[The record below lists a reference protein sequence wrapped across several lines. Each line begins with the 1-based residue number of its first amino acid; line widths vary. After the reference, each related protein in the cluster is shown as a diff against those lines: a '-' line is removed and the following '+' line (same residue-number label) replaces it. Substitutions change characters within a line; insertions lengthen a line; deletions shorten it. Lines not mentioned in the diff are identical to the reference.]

1 MAQGGGLR
9 GAFSAIAGLTVF
21 IAALSLCGLV
31 GVLAWQVFGRYVL
44 NSSPSWTEP
53 VALTLMGVAA
63 LFGAAI
69 AVRAESHFAFPT
81 LVENAPAPLR
91 ALLKAM
97 ARLIALVFGVALAGF
112 GGFLAIDSWGVP
124 MAGAPFPEG
133 VANIGLA
140 GGGALIALFAL
151 ERLIFGDPADPHAP
165 SAAGEA

>member
-1 MAQGGGLR
+1 MAEANPLKSM
-9 GAFSAIAGLTVF
+9 FSAVAALTVF
-21 IAALSLCGLV
+21 IAAMALCALV

-81 LVENAPAPLR
+81 LVENAPGPVR

-97 ARLIALVFGVALAGF
+97 GRLIALVFGLALAGF
-112 GGFLAIDSWGVP
+112 GGFLIVDSWDVP
-124 MAGAPFPEG
+124 MAGAPIPEG
-133 VANIGLA
+133 VANIGLC

-151 ERLIFGDPADPHAP
+151 ERLMFGDPPNPHAA
-165 SAAGEA
+165 SAAEEA